1 MASRFEQE
9 LHGIKYIARPDP
21 NNDCQGCVGEYD
33 HGLCNS
39 LCADE
44 SKYCADNEIIWL
56 VSKEQS
62 TSEQSPVTQV
72 KETNPKDSVGIKK
85 APLSV
90 VPTQVLHEIGL
101 GMLEGALKY
110 GRHNYRVAG
119 VRASVYYDATMRHL
133 NQWWEGEDIDRASQL
148 SHITKALSSLSVLR
162 DSMLQEN
169 WTDDRPP
176 PAKNKDW
183 LEDYNAIAA
192 RLIENYPE
200 PKPAFTK
207 DSNGQT

>member
-9 LHGIKYIARPDP
+9 LHGIKYIAQSDPD
-21 NNDCQGCVGEYD
+21 NECQGCVGEYD
-33 HGLCNS
+33 FSLCS
-39 LCADE
+39 RLCADK
-44 SKYCADNEIIWL
+44 SKDCADNKIIWL
-56 VSKEQS
+56 ASKEQS
-62 TSEQSPVTQV
+62 TSEQAPVTQV

-90 VPTQVLHEIGL
+90 VPTQVIHEIGL
-101 GMLEGALKY
+101 GMLEGAMKY

-169 WTDDRPP
+169 WVDDRPP
-176 PAKNKDW
+176 PVKNKDW
-183 LEDYNAIAA
+183 MENYNEAAA
-192 RLIENYPE
+192 RLIETYPN
-200 PKPAFTK
+200 PLPAFTK
-207 DSNGQT
+207 ENS